1 MKTQKNESNWI
12 QWLIVLFVISLIF
25 QGLQS
30 IYYSITVDYCDCK
43 EYSKDAISYSVLG
56 SDYGS
61 FNESAIEH
69 CADMIIDVMD
79 FDMDSDKMSMDY
91 IQQFSYEMCK
101 NGYYETKGKNGG
113 KKIYD

>member
-1 MKTQKNESNWI
+1 MKVQKNENNWI

-30 IYYSITVDYCDCK
+30 IYYSITVDYCDCE
-43 EYSKDAISYSVLG
+43 EYSEDAISYSVLG

-101 NGYYETKGKNGG
+101 YGYYETKGKDGG